1 MGRVAIIGGGWAGMA
16 CAVEAV
22 RAGHTVS
29 VFEAARNWGG
39 RARAVAA
46 TLPDGSEVLLDNGQH
61 ILIGAYT
68 ASLALMARVG
78 VDPRQALQRVPLNL
92 RFPDGTGLSLPRLPS
107 WFDRATR
114 RIAPLDVLAGVLG
127 ARGWSWQDKLSLLKT
142 ATLWQRQGFVCAGD
156 ETVADLC
163 APLTPR
169 VRAELTEPLCVS
181 ALNTP
186 AAEASGQVF
195 LRVLDE
201 ALFRTPGGSQL
212 LLPRVDLGAL
222 FPDAADRWLRERG
235 ARTELGRRI
244 RAVEPDGPGW
254 RVDGELFDRVV
265 LACSPWEAARIAIGI
280 APSWSATADG
290 LAHEAI
296 TTVYL
301 HGDAGLPAPFLALR
315 CTPQAPAQFAFD
327 RGRLGGPR
335 GLLAFVISASGDD
348 RERLQRQVAL
358 QAREQLGLD
367 GLRPVLTVMERRATF
382 ACTPGLVRPRM
393 QLAPQLLACGD
404 YIEGAYPGTIE
415 GAVRSAIA
423 AAAAPW
429 NTPGRQ
435 ARPDGL
441 PAPVQSA

>member
-1 MGRVAIIGGGWAGMA
+1 MNLAVVGGGWAGMA

-22 RAGHTVS
+22 RAGHAVS

-46 TLPDGSEVLLDNGQH
+46 TLPDGREVLLDNGQH

-68 ASLALMARVG
+68 ASLDLMARVG
-78 VDPRQALQRVPLNL
+78 VDPREALQRVPLNL
-92 RFPDGTGLSLPRLPS
+92 RFPDGTGLSLPRLAP
-107 WFDRATR
+107 WIDHATR

-142 ATLWQRQGFVCAGD
+142 ATRWQRQGFVCAD
-156 ETVADLC
+156 HETVADLS

-169 VRAELTEPLCVS
+169 VQAELTEPLCVS

-186 AAEASGQVF
+186 AAQASGKVF

-201 ALFRTPGGSQL
+201 ALFRTPGGSEL

-222 FPDAADRWLRERG
+222 FPQAADRWLQGRG
-235 ARTELGRRI
+235 ARTELGRRVRSI
-244 RAVEPDGPGW
+244 EPAGHGW
-254 RVDGELFDRVV
+254 QVDGEAFDRVV
-265 LACSPWEAARIAIGI
+265 LACSPWEAARLSAGI
-280 APSWSATADG
+280 AASWSATADA

-296 TTVYL
+296 TTIYL
-301 HGDAGLPAPFLALR
+301 HGDVRLPAPFLALR
-315 CTPQAPAQFAFD
+315 SAPRTPAQFAFD
-327 RGRLGGPR
+327 RGQLGGPR

-348 RERLQRQVAL
+348 RELLQQQVIA

-367 GLRPVLTVMERRATF
+367 RLAPVLTVMERRATF
-382 ACTPGLVRPRM
+382 ACTPGLVRPPM
-393 QLAPQLLACGD
+393 QVAPRLLACGD

-415 GAVRSAIA
+415 GAVRSAIVA
-423 AAAAPW
+423 AAS
-429 NTPGRQ
+429 
-435 ARPDGL
+435 L
-441 PAPVQSA
+441 

>member
-22 RAGHTVS
+22 RAGHAVS
-29 VFEAARNWGG
+29 VYEAARSWGG

-46 TLPDGSEVLLDNGQH
+46 TLPDGSGVLLDNGQH

-68 ASLALMARVG
+68 ASLDLMARVG
-78 VDPRQALQRVPLNL
+78 VDPNEALQRVPLNL
-92 RFPDGTGLSLPRLPS
+92 RFPDGTGLSLPRLPA
-107 WFDRATR
+107 WIDHATR

-142 ATLWQRQGFVCAGD
+142 STRWQRQGFVCAD
-156 ETVADLC
+156 HETVADLC

-186 AAEASGQVF
+186 AAQASGKVF

-201 ALFRTPGGSQL
+201 ALFRTAGGSQL

-222 FPDAADRWLRERG
+222 FPEAADRWLQGRG
-235 ARTELGRRI
+235 ARTELGRRVRSI
-244 RAVEPDGPGW
+244 KPAGHGW
-254 RVDGELFDRVV
+254 QVDGEAFDRVV
-265 LACSPWEAARIAIGI
+265 LACSPWEAARLSAGI
-280 APSWSATADG
+280 AAAWSATADA

-301 HGDAGLPAPFLALR
+301 HGDAQLPAPFLALR
-315 CTPQAPAQFAFD
+315 CTPWAPAQFAFD
-327 RGRLGGPR
+327 RGQLGGPH
-335 GLLAFVISASGDD
+335 GLLAFVISASSDD
-348 RERLQRQVAL
+348 RELLQHQAIA

-367 GLRPVLTVMERRATF
+367 RLQPVLTVMERRATF
-382 ACTPGLVRPRM
+382 ACTPGLVRPPM
-393 QLAPQLLACGD
+393 QVAPQLLACGD

-423 AAAAPW
+423 AAAS
-429 NTPGRQ
+429 
-435 ARPDGL
+435 L
-441 PAPVQSA
+441 